1 MAFVVAVIGFLG
13 VLAALL
19 WFTGW
24 AEHEIALDPDPIPI
38 EVKTR

>member
-1 MAFVVAVIGFLG
+1 MAFVVAIVGFIG

-24 AEHEIALDPDPIPI
+24 AER
-38 EVKTR
+38 EVVLESEPLKAKPR

>member
-1 MAFVVAVIGFLG
+1 MAFIVAVVGFLG

-24 AEHEIALDPDPIPI
+24 AEEEIALDPDPV
-38 EVKTR
+38 EVKIR

>member
-1 MAFVVAVIGFLG
+1 MGFIVALVGFLG

-24 AEHEIALDPDPIPI
+24 AED
-38 EVKTR
+38 EVVEPEPLEAKTR

>member
-1 MAFVVAVIGFLG
+1 MEFVIAIVAFLG

-24 AEHEIALDPDPIPI
+24 AEKEIVLEPEPLEAKPQ
-38 EVKTR
+38 

>member
-1 MAFVVAVIGFLG
+1 MAFVVSVMGFLG

-24 AEHEIALDPDPIPI
+24 AEEEIALDHDP
-38 EVKTR
+38 VKVKIQ

>member
-24 AEHEIALDPDPIPI
+24 AEQEIAIGPDPI

>member
-1 MAFVVAVIGFLG
+1 MEFVFAIVAFLG

-24 AEHEIALDPDPIPI
+24 AEKKVVLEAEPA
-38 EVKTR
+38 EAKTQ

>member
-1 MAFVVAVIGFLG
+1 MAFIIAIVAFLG

-24 AEHEIALDPDPIPI
+24 AEKEIVPQPGPLEA
-38 EVKTR
+38 KSQ